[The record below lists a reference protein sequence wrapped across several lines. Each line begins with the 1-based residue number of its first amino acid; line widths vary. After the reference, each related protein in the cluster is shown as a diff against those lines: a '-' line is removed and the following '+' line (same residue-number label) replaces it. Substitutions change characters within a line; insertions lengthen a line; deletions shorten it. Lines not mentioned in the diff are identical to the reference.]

1 MRINKI
7 RLLIA
12 AMLSFV
18 FSIVYNGL
26 VHLVILSSANKQVE
40 SLRRVDF
47 SSKAW
52 ISLLATFAV
61 LFIFTAIYSLF
72 VSEKSAKRGLFFG
85 FCFGLFIAIIVD
97 INQYVLYPLPF
108 SLVARWALFGIIEF
122 SLVGMIVG
130 SIVKDKI
137 YPVHPGNAGSV
148 GKESKGLSR

>member
-18 FSIVYNGL
+18 FSIFYNGL
-26 VHLVILSSANKQVE
+26 VHLVILGTANKQVE

-61 LFIFTAIYSLF
+61 LVIFTAIYSLF
-72 VSEKSAKRGLFFG
+72 VSEKGTKRGLLFG

-122 SLVGMIVG
+122 SLIGMIVG
-130 SIVKDKI
+130 SIVNDKT
-137 YPVHPGNAGSV
+137 
-148 GKESKGLSR
+148 